1 MSILR
6 IQHKPTQ
13 VYITKLAK
21 QNCIKKYGE
30 DWASL
35 MFESVKNFDKA
46 NKRIGQPAPKTMWQ
60 RFVDKLRNTKELTIN
75 ITSDENSNFFVNSNL
90 KVGHYNF
97 TSPKHRFDF
106 SETLH
111 TLQNFREIVSQTK
124 DNILQQ
130 VTDFNKLRRQLNRKI
145 FRTY

>member
-1 MSILR
+1 
-6 IQHKPTQ
+6 
-13 VYITKLAK
+13 
-21 QNCIKKYGE
+21 
-30 DWASL
+30 

-97 TSPKHRFDF
+97 TSPKHQFDF
-106 SETLH
+106 SETLN
-111 TLQNFREIVSQTK
+111 TLKNFREIVSQTK